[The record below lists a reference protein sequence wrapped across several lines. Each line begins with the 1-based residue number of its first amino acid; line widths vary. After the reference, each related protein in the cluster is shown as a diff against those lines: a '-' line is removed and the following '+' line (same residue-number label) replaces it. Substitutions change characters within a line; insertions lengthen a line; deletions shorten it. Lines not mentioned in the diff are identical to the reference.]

1 MGLATFRQHIGDME
15 DLLLALLS
23 GIAEV
28 FGEAL
33 IELVGEALTTLFIR
47 SIRNVVGESIPIGT
61 ILAALG
67 YLILGVAY
75 GGVSVILLPHPL
87 IHPTRF
93 HGASILVSPTITGLV
108 MAQIGLVRRRN
119 DKDVIRIESFGY
131 GFTLALGVAVIRFL
145 FVR

>member
-1 MGLATFRQHIGDME
+1 ME

-23 GIAEV
+23 GVAEL
-28 FGEAL
+28 FGEVV
-33 IELVGEALTTLFIR
+33 IEVVGEALTALIFR
-47 SIRNVVGESIPIGT
+47 SFRNVFGESMAFGA

-67 YLILGVAY
+67 YLVLGVAY
-75 GGVSVILLPHPL
+75 GGLSVILLPHPL

-93 HGASILVSPTITGLV
+93 HGASLVISPIITGLI

-119 DKDVIRIESFGY
+119 DKDVLRVESFGY
-131 GFTLALGVAVIRFL
+131 GFTLALGVAIIRFL